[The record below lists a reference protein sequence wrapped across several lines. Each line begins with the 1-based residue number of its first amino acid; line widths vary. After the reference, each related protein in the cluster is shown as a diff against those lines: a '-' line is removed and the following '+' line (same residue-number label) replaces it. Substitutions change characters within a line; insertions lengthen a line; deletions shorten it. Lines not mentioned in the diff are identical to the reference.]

1 MFIRSPV
8 ISSNRSRVYSRS
20 MKPFS
25 MTVVAPSSSPNVAI
39 ATRCEEIRFSSI
51 IITRM
56 IWARSGTC
64 SVTPS
69 SFSTLRQYAVSLK
82 IGAR

>member
-8 ISSNRSRVYSRS
+8 TSSKMSRVYSRS

-25 MTVVAPSSSPNVAI
+25 ITVVAPSSRPNVAI
-39 ATRCEEIRFSSI
+39 ATRCEEMRLSSI

-56 IWARSGTC
+56 TWARRGIC
-64 SVTPS
+64 SVIPRS
-69 SFSTLRQYAVSLK
+69 RSTARQYTVSLK